1 MGTQADT
8 GKIGTMAAR
17 SWAIIALLVFIVLLV
32 LGMALQAQRS
42 ADAHNQTAVGVLHDY
57 AQLAADEFAR
67 RAMAATGYYGYYT
80 AINELR
86 DAEGDQLTVGGP
98 ARYVFRHNFETGGLA
113 VASGESLAPELYSA
127 IGERV
132 QHYANSPLPQA
143 GFVIDHTLVGGEQHT
158 FVITWNDPATEALG
172 FEADRDWL
180 HTTLQSAFDEKALLP
195 PSLANGALSNELLYV
210 RMDDSAGRTLFETGE
225 LLSDTVLVKHA
236 LADEYNGVFAAHTIS
251 VSMGP
256 QLAESLVIGGLPKS
270 RLPLFLAVVLL
281 AIGLLFVAVWQLQR
295 ENAVMQLR
303 SDFVAEVSHE
313 LRTPLTQIRMFTE
326 SLLLRR
332 LSSAED
338 RSRALSIINREAQR
352 LIHMVENI
360 LRFSENER
368 QAELAPQRQAIAPIL
383 ISVVDEFQV
392 LANAAEATITTNIDD
407 AVEANIDAD
416 AIRQVILNLLDNA
429 IKYGPRGQTVHV
441 ELQAVR
447 DTIHITVADAGP
459 GIPESERQRIF
470 AGYYRLDR
478 ERDSAIAGTGIGLSV
493 VGDIVRQHGGS
504 VHVEDAE
511 NGGARFVVEL
521 PR

>member
-1 MGTQADT
+1 
-8 GKIGTMAAR
+8 
-17 SWAIIALLVFIVLLV
+17 
-32 LGMALQAQRS
+32 
-42 ADAHNQTAVGVLHDY
+42 
-57 AQLAADEFAR
+57 
-67 RAMAATGYYGYYT
+67 
-80 AINELR
+80 
-86 DAEGDQLTVGGP
+86 
-98 ARYVFRHNFETGGLA
+98 
-113 VASGESLAPELYSA
+113 
-127 IGERV
+127 
-132 QHYANSPLPQA
+132 
-143 GFVIDHTLVGGEQHT
+143 
-158 FVITWNDPATEALG
+158 
-172 FEADRDWL
+172 
-180 HTTLQSAFDEKALLP
+180 
-195 PSLANGALSNELLYV
+195 
-210 RMDDSAGRTLFETGE
+210 
-225 LLSDTVLVKHA
+225 
-236 LADEYNGVFAAHTIS
+236 
-251 VSMGP
+251 
-256 QLAESLVIGGLPKS
+256 
-270 RLPLFLAVVLL
+270 
-281 AIGLLFVAVWQLQR
+281 
-295 ENAVMQLR
+295 MQLR